1 MKDEKDLFKFLKNAA
16 IIYIILV
23 QIQWLFWFVVGL
35 FRKETATKHWII
47 LGITVLIYFL
57 FLKDFL
63 RL

>member
-1 MKDEKDLFKFLKNAA
+1 MKDEKDLFGFLKNAA

-23 QIQWLFWFVVGL
+23 QIQWLFFFTVGL
-35 FRKETATKHWII
+35 FRKETAVKHWTV
-47 LGITVLIYFL
+47 LGIAVLIYFL

>member
-1 MKDEKDLFKFLKNAA
+1 MKDENDLFRFLKNAA

-23 QIQWLFWFVVGL
+23 QIQWLFWFTVGL
-35 FRKETATKHWII
+35 FRKETAIKHWIVV
-47 LGITVLIYFL
+47 GVAVLIYFL